1 VSAEL
6 DGKVVAITGAS
17 RGIGRVTAAVLA
29 RRGARVAL
37 LARSQEALAEAA
49 SEIGEAALPIPTD
62 IGDPDSVRSAFA
74 QIESEFGRLD
84 ALVNNAVVA
93 WPQRLED
100 ATDEA
105 LRASVDTN
113 LLGVLYCSRAAIPLL
128 RGSGGG
134 DIVNLSSESV
144 RQPFPMLS
152 VYAATKGAV
161 EMLSFA
167 LKRELNPD
175 GIRVT
180 LLRSGAVATA
190 GFVGHWDPEQGAEAF
205 RLWQEGGFFDWIGVP
220 MEPESVA
227 EAIVFAITRPAGVG
241 VDVMEL
247 RSSAVPGSATTQTE
261 SDD

>member
-1 VSAEL
+1 MSLSL

-17 RGIGRVTAAVLA
+17 RGIGRVIAAVMA
-29 RRGARVAL
+29 RQGARLAL
-37 LARSQEALAEAA
+37 LARSEGALAEAA
-49 SEIGEAALPIPTD
+49 SEIGAAALPIPTD
-62 IGDPDSVRSAFA
+62 IGDADSVRSAFA
-74 QIESEFGRLD
+74 RIESELGRLD
-84 ALVNNAVVA
+84 ALVNNAAVA
-93 WPQRLED
+93 WPQRLEH

-113 LLGVLYCSRAAIPLL
+113 FLGVLYCSRAAIPLL
-128 RGSGGG
+128 RASGGG

-144 RQPFPMLS
+144 RRPFPMLS

-167 LKRELNPD
+167 LKRELNAD

-180 LLRSGAVATA
+180 VLRSGAVATA
-190 GFVGHWDPEQGAEAF
+190 GFVSGWDPEQGAEAF

-220 MEPESVA
+220 MAPEAVA
-227 EAIVFAITRPAGVG
+227 DSIVFAITRPAGVG

-247 RSSAVPGSATTQTE
+247 RSTAVPGNE
-261 SDD
+261 SDG